1 MSRKAKE
8 DAFSKGIHL
17 TAEKKIRFRN
27 DNTSSQTDP
36 AAGNRNYPIL
46 NSHQS
51 VYILSLFEP
60 FELIIFCFFQ
70 KIHSDQTVCPVCP
83 IFDAGFQ
90 LPCLVNVIF
99 FTLCSNLPKKNSFF
113 QKRFLSVQNARRA
126 VLNGWINVQSGFW
139 SAQAKLLKYLFG
151 YPFSEGMM
159 DQRLFLLSP
168 CRGLFGG
175 IQSIR
180 SRRLCPSP
188 FLKEQEESE
197 TSLPVFLLFGL
208 IRFAWNWQC
217 ICAALSADVYYFA
230 FFHRFFCRNKFCTA
244 QKEIQ
249 GECFFEKRTG

>member
-1 MSRKAKE
+1 MNVNPFTKILSFRMSRKAKE

-27 DNTSSQTDP
+27 NNTSSQTDP

-126 VLNGWINVQSGFW
+126 VLNGWINVQSGFLISTSQSTEIPFRLSFFRRHDG
-139 SAQAKLLKYLFG
+139 SAA
-151 YPFSEGMM
+151 FS
-159 DQRLFLLSP
+159 
-168 CRGLFGG
+168 
-175 IQSIR
+175 
-180 SRRLCPSP
+180 
-188 FLKEQEESE
+188 
-197 TSLPVFLLFGL
+197 SLPLQRTDLEEFNRLDPGAFVLPLF
-208 IRFAWNWQC
+208 
-217 ICAALSADVYYFA
+217 
-230 FFHRFFCRNKFCTA
+230 
-244 QKEIQ
+244 
-249 GECFFEKRTG
+249 

>member
-1 MSRKAKE
+1 MNVNPFTKILSFRMSRKAKE

-99 FTLCSNLPKKNSFF
+99 FTLCSNLPKKKQFFSKTVSFCTKCKKSCPQWMDKCPVWFLISTSQSTEIPFRLSFF
-113 QKRFLSVQNARRA
+113 RRHD
-126 VLNGWINVQSGFW
+126 G
-139 SAQAKLLKYLFG
+139 SAA
-151 YPFSEGMM
+151 FS
-159 DQRLFLLSP
+159 
-168 CRGLFGG
+168 
-175 IQSIR
+175 
-180 SRRLCPSP
+180 
-188 FLKEQEESE
+188 
-197 TSLPVFLLFGL
+197 SLPLQRTDLEEFNRLDPGAFVLPLF
-208 IRFAWNWQC
+208 
-217 ICAALSADVYYFA
+217 
-230 FFHRFFCRNKFCTA
+230 
-244 QKEIQ
+244 
-249 GECFFEKRTG
+249 